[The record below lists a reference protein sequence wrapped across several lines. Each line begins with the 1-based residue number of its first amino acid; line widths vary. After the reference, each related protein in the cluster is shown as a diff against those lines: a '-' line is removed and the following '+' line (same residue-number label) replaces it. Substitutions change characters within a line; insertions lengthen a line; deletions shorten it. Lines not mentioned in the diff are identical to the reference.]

1 MVTNSKCK
9 WLPNSKIVNR
19 SLSLIIELLYMYINM
34 IKIEKKKIWKK
45 SILSSNE
52 NSFLIK
58 NAMKNEGKNLINS
71 KLCILNKLVLYDFIE
86 KRIPVKVLEVSNR
99 KTRPSYLPCT
109 AWGPEQTAPTA
120 QCDFGDSLLTAW
132 TLKSKTKLPQPY
144 FYLQF
149 IVMCDL
155 CHS

>member
-1 MVTNSKCK
+1 M
-9 WLPNSKIVNR
+9 
-19 SLSLIIELLYMYINM
+19 
-34 IKIEKKKIWKK
+34 KKKIWKK

-120 QCDFGDSLLTAW
+120 QCDFCDYSSVWFRRLIAYCMDPEIKDQATS
-132 TLKSKTKLPQPY
+132 TLFLSPVYSYVWFMPFIAHWNMKSET
-144 FYLQF
+144 
-149 IVMCDL
+149 
-155 CHS
+155 